1 MPPRDNREVVP
12 FSYRFVAHRFGFG
25 LAPGGV
31 GGLSAA
37 CPNVFWTEHVADRH
51 PTAQAV
57 IDRLRRAGYPI
68 VSGRMERIG
77 IGWILVT
84 PPIR

>member
-1 MPPRDNREVVP
+1 MPPRENRAVVP
-12 FSYRFVAHRFGFG
+12 FSYRFVGHRFGF
-25 LAPGGV
+25 A
-31 GGLSAA
+31 LSSGMSAT
-37 CPNVFWTEHVADRH
+37 CPNLFWTEHVANMH

-84 PPIR
+84 PAVR